1 MKKIFILGLICF
13 SSITSFAQHW
23 DNLKQYTNINSDID
37 VDSHGNIL
45 RTEIDY
51 TLNKDYVILTKY
63 KDFCK
68 WDVDSTLIIDYD
80 IVWKD
85 NKQYTVPIYSKQY
98 EVFHTKTL
106 EEIKMPKV
114 VYNEYNKGCNL
125 SIAGNVSIS
134 IGLPCLI
141 AGVACSFSKNY
152 KTVKTG
158 AILLGIGGFTTS
170 VGISLDIWGSHLK
183 HSANRSYE
191 IYNLLNSK

>member
-13 SSITSFAQHW
+13 SSITSFAQHR
-23 DNLKQYTNINSDID
+23 DNLKQYININSDID

-51 TLNKDYVILTKY
+51 TLDKDYVTLTKY

-68 WDVDSTLIIDYD
+68 WYTDTVVIYNVGEND
-80 IVWKD
+80 
-85 NKQYTVPIYSKQY
+85 KQYSSTTYEKKY

-106 EEIKMPKV
+106 EEIKIPKV